1 MEYQPKHPALV
12 PEHKNTLVDHCD
24 AVLHLNSLPDKRKED
39 IISYIDESMPA
50 GASKHETAIWCHIQ
64 HALAVCGV
72 LAHPINVYVCYE
84 LERHSDKDGPG
95 FLEEI
100 FEQFK

>member
-1 MEYQPKHPALV
+1 MDYKPKHPSLTV
-12 PEHKNTLVDHCD
+12 EHKNTLTDHCE
-24 AVLHLNSLPDKRKED
+24 AVQHLNSLSIKRRED
-39 IISYIDESMPA
+39 ILSYIEESMPA

-64 HALAVCGV
+64 HTLATSGV
-72 LAHPINVYVCYE
+72 LAHPINAYVCYQ
-84 LERHSDKDGPG
+84 LEKHSDKEGLG